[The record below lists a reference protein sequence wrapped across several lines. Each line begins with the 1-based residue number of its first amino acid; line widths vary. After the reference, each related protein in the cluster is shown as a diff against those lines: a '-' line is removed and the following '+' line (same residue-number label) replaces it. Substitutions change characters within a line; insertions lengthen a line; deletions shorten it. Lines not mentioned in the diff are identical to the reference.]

1 MRVKEVVKQNLQDFL
16 DGLWEE
22 SKGGKEL
29 VYIYPDEL
37 AQAYPQGPELV
48 RSFLTSLEYQGC
60 VDVSDAGHEILV
72 QVKSKEAII

>member
-1 MRVKEVVKQNLQDFL
+1 MKVRETIRRNLQTFL

-22 SKGGKEL
+22 SKSGKEL

-48 RSFLTSLEYQGC
+48 RSFLTSLEHQGC
-60 VDVSDAGHEILV
+60 VDVSDAGHETLV
-72 QVKSKEAII
+72 QVKSKEMLV